1 MAAAQRTVTQ
11 LEPVFKNIPE
21 FFDVAAGGQRD
32 IGQIDG
38 HDALIEAAVILVL
51 ARLVVAGVGDV
62 AHARVGEAVGREE
75 AAAAHAGIH
84 VALELE
90 HFLFA
95 DVIGHHTARRAFCG
109 KLCEIIVGR
118 ILVDVVLLERV
129 DELGE
134 RGRDPHALLVLH
146 TLVALEQHLLDDE
159 GKVLLF
165 LLASRLVEVH
175 EDGDEGGL
183 SVRREERDDL
193 ILDRL
198 HAAAD
203 LLADAVFDQL
213 CQLLLARMRVDGL
226 HLGRDLAA
234 DALAADLH
242 ERRQMRQRD
251 RLPAVLV
258 GSHLS
263 DDLSG
268 NVAGGGEAVG
278 PLDQGVRDDG
288 AVLKHILQIH
298 QVTVVHVLGVVVRVM
313 EVDDALP
320 MGLHDV
326 GGQQQSLAQV
336 PGDLAGHVVP
346 LGGVHHRVLVG
357 VLLLGLLVAALDE
370 AEDLL
375 VGGIALADQRA
386 DIAVGDVVLGHLIG
400 PVSHDLG
407 LHQVL
412 NLLHRGG
419 AVHLLTA
426 EFHGLRDPLD
436 LDRGHPGVLLDSV
449 VGLGDGGDDLR
460 DVEDDL
466 RAVPLHDFH
475 GTLRLSCRINLNCNI
490 SSKHCY
496 HTTLDM
502 G

>member
-1 MAAAQRTVTQ
+1 MPAHQGTAAQLQPFVKD
-11 LEPVFKNIPE
+11 LPE
-21 FFDVAAGGQRD
+21 LVQVAAGGQSHVREV
-32 IGQIDG
+32 DG
-38 HDALIEAAVILVL
+38 HHALIEAAVVLVL
-51 ARLVVAGVGDV
+51 ARLIIAGVCDV
-62 AHARVGEAVGREE
+62 ADAGICEAVRRQEG
-75 AAAAHAGIH
+75 AAAHAGIH
-84 VALELE
+84 IALQLQ
-90 HFLFA
+90 HFLGR
-95 DVIGHHTARRAFCG
+95 DVVGHHPAGGALGRQLG
-109 KLCEIIVGR
+109 QVIIGG
-118 ILVDVVLLERV
+118 ILVDVILLQHI
-129 DELGE
+129 DQLGE
-134 RGRDPHALLVLH
+134 GGSDPHALFVLH
-146 TLVALEQHLLDDE
+146 ALVALLQGFLNDE
-159 GKVLLF
+159 GQILF
-165 LLASRLVEVH
+165 LLLVLGLTQVH
-175 EDGDEGGL
+175 EHRHEGGL
-183 SVRREERDDL
+183 AIGGQQGQHLV
-193 ILDRL
+193 LDGL
-198 HAAAD
+198 DAAAD
-203 LLADAVFDQL
+203 LIPQTGLH
-213 CQLLLARMRVDGL
+213 QLLDLLPGGPDAQGL
-226 HLGRDLAA
+226 HLL
-234 DALAADLH
+234 LHQPADLLPAHIH
-242 ERRQMRQRD
+242 EGGQMGQGNG
-251 RLPAVLV
+251 LPAVLV

-278 PLDQGVRDDG
+278 PLDQGVCDDG

-326 GGQQQSLAQV
+326 GGQPLAQV